1 MSEADRAKELAV
13 WMPTREQAQA
23 QLRSMLGSYFEVVTF
38 RAPFVLMVQTLY
50 FVAFFLWRCAGMML
64 LGMALYKGGF
74 LDGQLSARTYA
85 ITAAVCIPLGLLLAW
100 KGTVELELVKF
111 AMPQRTVADLWNYGG
126 SVLAS
131 LGYAA
136 AGLLVIKR
144 QALGAIRRRLA
155 AVGQMALSNYLFQ
168 SIATSVLFLGWG
180 FGLAGRF
187 HYGQQLIVVAAIW
200 TFQLA
205 VTPYWLARYRFGPAE
220 WVWRWLTYWK
230 RQPMSRHPQPPLD
243 TGGLTARI

>member
-1 MSEADRAKELAV
+1 
-13 WMPTREQAQA
+13 
-23 QLRSMLGSYFEVVTF
+23 
-38 RAPFVLMVQTLY
+38 MVQTLY

-64 LGMALYKGGF
+64 LGMALYKCGF

-136 AGLLVIKR
+136 AVLLVIKR

-200 TFQLA
+200 AFQLA

-220 WVWRWLTYWK
+220 WVWRSLTYWK
-230 RQPMSRHPQPPLD
+230 RQPMSRHPPQPLD
-243 TGGLTARI
+243 AGGLTASI